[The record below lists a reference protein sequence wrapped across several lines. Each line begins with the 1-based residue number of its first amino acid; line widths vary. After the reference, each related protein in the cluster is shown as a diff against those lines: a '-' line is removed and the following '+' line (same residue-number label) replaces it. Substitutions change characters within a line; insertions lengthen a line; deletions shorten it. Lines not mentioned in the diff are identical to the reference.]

1 MLVAARSLSLGS
13 AVEELMVAVP
23 HETEGQVKPELMQ
36 SVLEI
41 ATDVCR
47 NVGEAPGQL
56 EDLRRRVRETAEAT
70 GLAFPSPATHPL
82 ARWADQPI
90 LDRPRSRYIPHAL
103 SFAARRE
110 RTVGRHVRAG

>member
-1 MLVAARSLSLGS
+1 MDHHFTGPLYTLGVEEELMIVDAKSMDLVS

-47 NVGEAPGQL
+47 NVGEAAGQL
-56 EDLRRRVRETAEAT
+56 EDLRRRVRETAEAR
-70 GLAFPSPATHPL
+70 GLTIASAATHPF
-82 ARWADQPI
+82 ARWEDQRI
-90 LDRPRSRYIPHAL
+90 VE
-103 SFAARRE
+103 RE
-110 RTVGRHVRAG
+110 CLF